1 MNTQTLEHAMTRAL
15 ELALLGPATGINPQ
29 VGAVI
34 LDASGEIVA
43 EGYHR
48 GSGTPH
54 AEVMALEELKA
65 KVGSPLP
72 ADLTAVVTLE
82 PCNHTGKT
90 GPCSQALIEA
100 GISTVV
106 FAASDP
112 GQLSGGG
119 AEALAS
125 AGIEVVSGVL
135 EARAEEQARVW
146 LTANKL
152 GRPFVTVKWASTL
165 DGRAAAANGT
175 SQWITGEESRRD
187 VHARRATSDA
197 ILVGTGTVIAD
208 NPSLTARNPDGSA
221 LETQPLRV
229 VLGESDIP
237 SDARVLD
244 DRAETLHIRTRS
256 LSKALSQLWGLGV
269 KHVFVEGGPKVASAF
284 IADGLVDEFL
294 IYLAPKLLGGPKLAV
309 TDIGIDDISEVM
321 SLKVIEQKQL
331 GDDIFI
337 RARRA

>member
-1 MNTQTLEHAMTRAL
+1 MNTQTLEQAMARAL
-15 ELALLGPATGINPQ
+15 ELALLGPVTGINPQ

-34 LDASGEIVA
+34 LDAEGAIVA

-54 AEVMALEELKA
+54 AEVMALEDLKA
-65 KVGSPLP
+65 KIGSPFP
-72 ADLTAVVTLE
+72 ADFTAVVTLE

-119 AEALAS
+119 ADTLRS
-125 AGIEVVSGVL
+125 AGVNVLSGIL
-135 EARAEEQARVW
+135 GDEAEEQARVW

-175 SQWITGEESRRD
+175 SQWITGEEARRD

-229 VLGESDIP
+229 VLGESEIP
-237 SDARVLD
+237 FNANVLD

-256 LSKALSQLWGLGV
+256 LSKALSQLWGLGI

-321 SLKVIEQKQL
+321 NLNVIEQKQL